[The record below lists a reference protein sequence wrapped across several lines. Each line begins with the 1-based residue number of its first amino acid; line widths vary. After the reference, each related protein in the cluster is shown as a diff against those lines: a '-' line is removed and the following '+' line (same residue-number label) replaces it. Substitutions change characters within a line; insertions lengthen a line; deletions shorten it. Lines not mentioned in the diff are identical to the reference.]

1 MLTYFFGTYIEGAAG
16 RNPLFSIELWNH
28 YDSALEKSPKTTNC
42 CEGFHNAL
50 SSIFHCSHPSIWFL
64 FDGLQRDIAYHSLTL
79 ANAEMGRPEIKRIK
93 YQKLADSVST
103 IVQQYSTTEDKIV
116 YLRKLANLQ

>member
-1 MLTYFFGTYIEGAAG
+1 M
-16 RNPLFSIELWNH
+16 
-28 YDSALEKSPKTTNC
+28 
-42 CEGFHNAL
+42 
-50 SSIFHCSHPSIWFL
+50 SSLFHCSHPSIWFL
-64 FDGLQRDIAYHSLTL
+64 FDGLQRDIACHRLTL
-79 ANAEMGRPEIKRIK
+79 ANVEMGRPEIKRIK